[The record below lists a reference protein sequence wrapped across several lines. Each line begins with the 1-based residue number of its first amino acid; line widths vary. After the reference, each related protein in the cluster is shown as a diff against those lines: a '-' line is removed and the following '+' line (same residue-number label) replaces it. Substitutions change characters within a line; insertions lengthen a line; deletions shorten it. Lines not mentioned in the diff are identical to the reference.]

1 MTMGVDGV
9 SYTMNSSRDVLSFC
23 FFSIFRYA
31 LERTCTD
38 INIWFWPRS
47 SYFVPLEVKWGL
59 DTVDPDSWVCE
70 NHFYLYLIVFVKKS
84 LQGIPVA
91 SFPNTFCDFS
101 DHFDDQNI
109 IINLTLCKLFIL
121 FCFIS
126 YCS

>member
-70 NHFYLYLIVFVKKS
+70 NHFYLYLIVFVKIIFAGHTRG
-84 LQGIPVA
+84 L
-91 SFPNTFCDFS
+91 FPEYLLRFF
-101 DHFDDQNI
+101 
-109 IINLTLCKLFIL
+109 
-121 FCFIS
+121 
-126 YCS
+126 